1 MYQLMFE
8 VHLIWPFG
16 NYKEYGT
23 NSHKY
28 WMLVMAIIGK
38 FVSNEMKGQDWV
50 TH

>member
-1 MYQLMFE
+1 MKELYAESKANGACMYQLMFE

-28 WMLVMAIIGK
+28 
-38 FVSNEMKGQDWV
+38 
-50 TH
+50 